1 MPEENAFRALLR
13 RVRAGD
19 QQATAELV
27 RLYEPALR
35 RAVRLWLRDPHLRR
49 LLDSTDI
56 SQSVLLNFF
65 AGIAAGRY
73 LFDTP
78 EQMLRLLAV
87 MARNQVVNDALRHR
101 AERRDHRRTAS
112 AGPEECEVADPG
124 PGPDR
129 YVAEQELLHKA
140 RHLLTPQE
148 RQLLEL
154 REQGLGW
161 AEIGAARGESPEAL
175 RKQLARAVV
184 RVARTLGLEAGDP

>member
-1 MPEENAFRALLR
+1 MPEENGFRALLSR
-13 RVRAGD
+13 IRAGD

-27 RLYEPALR
+27 RRYEPALR
-35 RAVRLWLRDPHLRR
+35 RTVRLWLRDPHLRR
-49 LLDSTDI
+49 LLDSTDV
-56 SQSVLLNFF
+56 SQCVLLNFF

-78 EQMLRLLAV
+78 EEMLRLLAV

-112 AGPEECEVADPG
+112 AGPGEREIADPG

-129 YVAEQELLHKA
+129 YVAAQELLSKA
-140 RHLLTPQE
+140 RHLLTPLE
-148 RQLLEL
+148 RELLEL
-154 REQGLGW
+154 REQGRRW
-161 AEIGAARGESPEAL
+161 AEIATARGESPEAL

-184 RVARTLGLEAGDP
+184 RVARTLGLEGVDR